1 MSTKHYA
8 GYVEAHQGLYLTF
21 KQIAMILSANGQK
34 MTRQAVEA
42 AHNRA
47 IEKIRLWLALP
58 VDDLKRLAK
67 RQHHA
72 SGKSEQHPIAS

>member
-1 MSTKHYA
+1 MKA
-8 GYVEAHQGLYLTF
+8 RRLIGCVEAHQGLYLTF

-42 AHNRA
+42 MHNRA
-47 IEKIRLWLALP
+47 IEKIRLRLALP
-58 VDDLKRLAK
+58 VDDLKRLSE

-72 SGKSEQHPIAS
+72 SGKSEQHHIAS